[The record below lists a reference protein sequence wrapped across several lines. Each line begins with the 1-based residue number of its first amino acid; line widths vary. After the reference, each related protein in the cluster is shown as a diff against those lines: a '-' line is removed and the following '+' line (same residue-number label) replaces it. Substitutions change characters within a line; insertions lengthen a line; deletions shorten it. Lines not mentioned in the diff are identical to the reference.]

1 MRMRKKKHLEEKLSQ
16 CTNLID
22 MPPVT
27 EDYRQAILVKEYIDF
42 EKLFGNNNPVHM
54 EIGCGKGQFIVELA
68 SRTPEINYIAVE
80 VNRNVICDACK
91 KALDGKITNII
102 FLHCG
107 AEVLPKYIKESSI
120 EKLYLNFSYDEALIK
135 GYDFAF
141 EKYEELIK
149 SYDEGKLDETFIDI
163 FGNLYTA
170 DYIKFAKVNED
181 GRFDT
186 VFETDYDV
194 VPLEKNVR
202 EWVYLTDDEEL
213 LAKGKSTVT
222 INDNDE
228 WTIYYKTCDETGS
241 LNYNDRNRNYH
252 NERTRSWC

>member
-120 EKLYLNFSYDEALIK
+120 EKLYLNFSCPFPKKAYENRRLTNVSFLNIYDLILAPGAEIHQKTDNMHFFEFSLEQYSLAGYKIKNLSLDLHKSDFEGNIITEYEHRFSSMGYPIYRVEA
-135 GYDFAF
+135 Y
-141 EKYEELIK
+141 
-149 SYDEGKLDETFIDI
+149 
-163 FGNLYTA
+163 
-170 DYIKFAKVNED
+170 
-181 GRFDT
+181 R
-186 VFETDYDV
+186 
-194 VPLEKNVR
+194 
-202 EWVYLTDDEEL
+202 
-213 LAKGKSTVT
+213 
-222 INDNDE
+222 
-228 WTIYYKTCDETGS
+228 
-241 LNYNDRNRNYH
+241 
-252 NERTRSWC
+252 

>member
-1 MRMRKKKHLEEKLSQ
+1 MKRENNMRMRKKKHLEEKLSQ

-120 EKLYLNFSYDEALIK
+120 EKLYLNFSCPFPKKAYENRRLTNVSFLNIYDLILAPGAEIHQKTDNMHFFEFSLEQYSLAGYKIKNLSLDLHKSDFEGNIITEYEHRFSSMGYPIYRVEA
-135 GYDFAF
+135 Y
-141 EKYEELIK
+141 
-149 SYDEGKLDETFIDI
+149 
-163 FGNLYTA
+163 
-170 DYIKFAKVNED
+170 
-181 GRFDT
+181 R
-186 VFETDYDV
+186 
-194 VPLEKNVR
+194 
-202 EWVYLTDDEEL
+202 
-213 LAKGKSTVT
+213 
-222 INDNDE
+222 
-228 WTIYYKTCDETGS
+228 
-241 LNYNDRNRNYH
+241 
-252 NERTRSWC
+252 